1 MKHLLSKGAT
11 LVMLGTGGVGKTTI
25 AAALALAAAQSG
37 LETGV
42 ITVDP
47 ARRLRDALGLDR
59 LGARPTRLDARRL
72 RSAGLP
78 PDLPLSA
85 MVLDVKGAWDGL
97 IERFVKAPET
107 RRRVLDNSFYRALT
121 EQFAGAEAYAA
132 LEQLYD
138 LHAGGRF
145 DLEVVDT
152 PPAAHA
158 FEFLEAPA
166 HLVRLLDSQGARW
179 LLAPSSAAGRRL
191 LGLAGRAAQFVASQ
205 LERFAGAGALTAIG
219 EFFAALAGA
228 AGSIGDQF
236 RKVEGMLHAPATNFV
251 LVTTP
256 EADRLIEARA
266 LVERMTREGFR
277 LRAIVLNR
285 FLDERTYRALAEAP
299 RREPPHL
306 RKIARL
312 RAALAADGAA
322 NRRLA
327 GLAAY
332 LEDYRANQCATIERA
347 RAFARTLPARVD
359 LVLAPELEAG
369 VRDLGGLGGIAAIL
383 AESGP
388 GRRFLADAAIATA
401 GGAAPGRKRLA
412 GGASRRA

>member
-1 MKHLLSKGAT
+1 VKHLLNKGAT

-25 AAALALAAAQSG
+25 AAALALAAAEAG
-37 LETGV
+37 LDTGV

-47 ARRLRDALGLDR
+47 ARRLRDALGLER
-59 LGARPTRLDARRL
+59 LSARPTRLDARRL
-72 RSAGLP
+72 RRAGLAS
-78 PDLPLSA
+78 DLRLSA

-97 IERFVKAPET
+97 IERFVKSPET
-107 RRRVLDNSFYRALT
+107 RRRVLENSFYRSLT

-138 LHAGGRF
+138 LHASGRF

-166 HLVRLLDSQGARW
+166 HIVRLLDSQGVRW
-179 LLAPSSAAGRRL
+179 LVAPSAAADRGL
-191 LGLAGRAAQFVASQ
+191 LGLASRAARFVAGQ
-205 LERFAGAGALTAIG
+205 LERFAGAGALAAIG

-236 RKVEGMLHAPATNFV
+236 RKVEGMLHEPATNFV

-266 LVERMTREGFR
+266 LVERMAREGFR
-277 LRAIVLNR
+277 LRAVVINR

-306 RKIARL
+306 RKIAKL
-312 RAALAADGAA
+312 RAALGPEGAGNGRVA
-322 NRRLA
+322 E
-327 GLAAY
+327 LAAY
-332 LEDYRANQCATIERA
+332 LEDYRADQRAIIERA
-347 RAFARTLPARVD
+347 SAFARTLPARVE
-359 LVLAPELEAG
+359 LTLAPELEAG
-369 VRDLGGLGGIAAIL
+369 VRDLGGLGRIAAIL
-383 AESGP
+383 AESGS
-388 GRRFLADAAIATA
+388 GRRFLADAMIATA
-401 GGAAPGRKRLA
+401 DGGAPGRKRFA
-412 GGASRRA
+412 GSGARRA